1 MIVKIKSHEHELN
14 NNEEVLEE
22 DRFENFL
29 RQAFD
34 YAYSKKDSFL
44 IDLCGELKYWIKK
57 YNANPFY
64 APNVKSRIEFIKSY
78 IQKSESKSYRL
89 SSDLGP
95 QNLYDTIAGN
105 AQIIAHKNNDIHL
118 LNLSIELSELI
129 IKYPYNHD
137 MFYKVIVKAK
147 EIEKYINENLSNE
160 KIKFKSGLA
169 KTKEGNKFRYP
180 SKLEFS
186 NFAGFYEIK
195 LGNYKFDK
203 EIGQVLTEDLI
214 TKIKDI
220 AFKMF
225 PELDSETS
233 TRDVA
238 STEFKEYSNAKN
250 TYTDTERGRD
260 KVSYSE
266 FRRDHEN
273 LKDIGRIIVFKFPTS
288 IPLDKIENFFQT
300 VVELIQVEANS
311 DILYDVS
318 SEKKDEDQTNFD
330 RIYETIRELI
340 MDENEDEY
348 NTKLYEIDEL
358 LYVLVFNK
366 NITANN
372 FIEILK
378 LIENNKTNLQI
389 DDYRESIYK
398 RMLATKKYLSKL
410 DQKIEDIK
418 TENDFFNF
426 LVTEGFESSET
437 KNMFIY
443 NDIDVDL
450 KMQKIVKEYPE
461 CEIIIDEDKES
472 VLIKF
477 PTSKEIYSYI
487 ILVSFPLFKDLDGGN
502 SLSEYICFKIGGY
515 ELGSNAQ

>member
-238 STEFKEYSNAKN
+238 STEFKEYS
-250 TYTDTERGRD
+250 
-260 KVSYSE
+260 
-266 FRRDHEN
+266 
-273 LKDIGRIIVFKFPTS
+273 KFPTS
-288 IPLDKIENFFQT
+288 IPLDKIENFFQN

-311 DILYDVS
+311 DIPYDVS